1 MCLCEYNV
9 FSKEIFNLQPIS
21 LKHSASEET
30 VLISVQNILFIT
42 PVNAVCI
49 EE

>member
-9 FSKEIFNLQPIS
+9 VSKEIFNLQLIS
-21 LKHSASEET
+21 LKHSASDET
-30 VLISVQNILFIT
+30 VPISFQNILFIT
-42 PVNAVCI
+42 PVSAECI

>member
-9 FSKEIFNLQPIS
+9 FSKEIFNSQLIS
-21 LKHSASEET
+21 LKHSASDET
-30 VLISVQNILFIT
+30 VPILVQNILFIT
-42 PVNAVCI
+42 PLNAVSI